1 VAVDIEGEQESDQ
14 CIDGGLFIG
23 MGRITY
29 PSSTS
34 PPTRD
39 PNNQASSRK
48 GRIPG
53 PAEPAVAAV
62 RMQSRASERA
72 EVERAN
78 LKWSG
83 QEAICR

>member
-1 VAVDIEGEQESDQ
+1 MAVDIEGEQESDQ

-39 PNNQASSRK
+39 PNNQASSRE

-53 PAEPAVAAV
+53 PAEPAVAAAV
-62 RMQSRASERA
+62 KMQSRASERA

-78 LKWSG
+78 L
-83 QEAICR
+83 R